1 MNLQR
6 AYVRE
11 HVTLKRL
18 QPLLLV
24 VLVPPCLAV
33 SRNHVGRC
41 LPECGYASCL
51 APLEDRIEPKLDPGA
66 DLPRPLPGCRER
78 DFRST
83 HPAKVTP
90 VAVLLHQQHPPL
102 ASARLNPKKQTAAIA
117 TPPRARLLF

>member
-83 HPAKVTP
+83 AQAKVTP
-90 VAVLLHQQHPPL
+90 VAVLLHPAHPAL
-102 ASARLNPKKQTAAIA
+102 AADRLNQQKHAVAIA
-117 TPPRARLLF
+117 EPPGAC